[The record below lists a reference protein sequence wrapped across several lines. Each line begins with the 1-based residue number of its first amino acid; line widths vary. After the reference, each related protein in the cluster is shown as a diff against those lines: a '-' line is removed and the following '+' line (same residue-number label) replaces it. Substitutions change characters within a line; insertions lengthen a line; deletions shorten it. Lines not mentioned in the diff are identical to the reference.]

1 MEAIFLFFSFACLI
15 YFVII
20 VIYSGIGTSFCGI
33 WLFFAAASG
42 LMAYFCARTPMN
54 RERLPR
60 RLPVA
65 VFTTFFA
72 GVAAFLCLMI
82 PVMRAARV
90 PAEQGLPYVVV
101 LGAKVEQ
108 DGLSTSLRKRLE
120 TACAYHKE
128 NPETIFILSGGK
140 GKDEPVPE
148 ALAMYNYLYEQG
160 VPARNMRIEMFS
172 ESTVENIRYSLAQID
187 VEMEMRYRGKDPDR
201 IPIGIL
207 SSDFHIFRAMKIAET
222 EGCSEPRPI
231 AAPSDSILFLHL
243 CVRECAAILKDH
255 ILGNISLL

>member
-82 PVMRAARV
+82 PVMRAAKV

-108 DGLSTSLRKRLE
+108 DGLSTSLLKRLE
-120 TACAYHKE
+120 TACAYHRE

-160 VPARNMRIEMFS
+160 VPARNMRIEMVAA
-172 ESTVENIRYSLAQID
+172 STVANIR
-187 VEMEMRYRGKDPDR
+187 
-201 IPIGIL
+201 IGIL